1 MGLHEIE
8 KLLHK
13 KEMVSKL
20 KMLPTEWEEIFASST
35 SNKTL
40 ITKICRELK
49 KTKLSK
55 KISEP
60 VMIWANELNKAF
72 SRKKCKW
79 L

>member
-49 KTKLSK
+49 KLNFQK
-55 KISEP
+55 KS
-60 VMIWANELNKAF
+60 VNQ
-72 SRKKCKW
+72 
-79 L
+79 